1 MSALTLRLDD
11 PAHLLAL
18 PGQRAGFVLLAAL
31 LVSFLLIRT
40 SARLRRSRRVRW
52 WPGSVTTTSGVQ
64 LHHLVWGIVLLLV
77 SGFLDIVTR
86 PTGPW
91 SETLA
96 GLFGVGAGLTLD
108 EFALWIHLRDVYWAE
123 EGRSSLDAVVVATL
137 IGGLLV
143 VGVAPLDLPNNTTS
157 VSAVIGAGAI
167 DVFLATLAILKGRR
181 LLGLIGVF
189 LPVASII
196 AALRLASPRSPWAK
210 RLYDPHGRK
219 LARARARWQRS
230 EARRRRITDA
240 IVGAP
245 GLPTGL
251 DPNTAKRRT
260 AGAPLGNRAVAS
272 SEPESVHD

>member
-18 PGQRAGFVLLAAL
+18 RGQRAGFVLLAAL

-40 SARLRRSRRVRW
+40 SARLRRSPRVQR
-52 WPGSVTTTSGVQ
+52 WPGSVTTSGVQ

-91 SETLA
+91 SEILA

-123 EGRSSLDAVVVATL
+123 EGRASFDAVVVATL

-181 LLGLIGVF
+181 LLGLIGIFVP
-189 LPVASII
+189 LVSVIG
-196 AALRLASPRSPWAK
+196 ALRLASPGSPWAR

-219 LARARARWQRS
+219 LTRAQARWQRS
-230 EARRRRITDA
+230 DARRRRMTDA

-245 GLPTGL
+245 GLPTAL
-251 DPNTAKRRT
+251 DPNTAKRGPV
-260 AGAPLGNRAVAS
+260 GAPLGNHGVAR
-272 SEPESVHD
+272 SEPEAVHD